1 MKEKT
6 PILTPRQ
13 IRTTEVKSKIVQ
25 AATDLISENGIASVT
40 VANICKKADVSVG
53 SFYHHFDNKD
63 QVLSYYLTDAF
74 HKKTEEFDR
83 INGTDVVQNILMCYR
98 LYNQFLVEQGYDFVA
113 NYYTTGNHQL
123 YSKNNPNNDSNNA
136 PIMKKIH
143 SFCEAAVEN
152 GYISASCD
160 LELFYFD
167 LTVMEKGVIFDW
179 CNTGGS
185 YDLVSEA
192 SRIMENYMKRTVIT
206 DKYLK
211 EFNPS

>member
-83 INGTDVVQNILMCYR
+83 INGADVVQNILMCYR

>member
-53 SFYHHFDNKD
+53 SFYHHFENKD

-83 INGTDVVQNILMCYR
+83 INGADVVQNILMCYR

-152 GYISASCD
+152 DYISASCD

-192 SRIMENYMKRTVIT
+192 SRIMENYMKRTVVT
-206 DKYLK
+206 DKYQK